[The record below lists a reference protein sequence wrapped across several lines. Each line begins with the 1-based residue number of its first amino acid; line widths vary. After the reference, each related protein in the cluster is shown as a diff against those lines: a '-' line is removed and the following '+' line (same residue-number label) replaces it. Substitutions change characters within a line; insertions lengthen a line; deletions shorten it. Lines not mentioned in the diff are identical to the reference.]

1 MKYVVTIGYNK
12 FSFNDSLEAI
22 CFADRAKNHYIPDD
36 TKDSIRV
43 EIELKNNEPA
53 VAENKED

>member
-1 MKYVVTIGYNK
+1 MNYIVTIGYNK

-36 TKDSIRV
+36 VCESIRV
-43 EIELKNNEPA
+43 EIELKDDEPA

>member
-1 MKYVVTIGYNK
+1 MKYIVSIGYNK
-12 FSFNDSLEAI
+12 FSFNDSLEAV

-36 TKDSIRV
+36 VSGSIRV
-43 EIELKNNEPA
+43 EIELIDNEPT

>member
-1 MKYVVTIGYNK
+1 MKYVVSIGYNK

-36 TKDSIRV
+36 VSDSIRV
-43 EIELKNNEPA
+43 EIELKDNEPI
-53 VAENKED
+53 VADNKED